1 MPWAF
6 QTLLPMELQIRVL
19 AYLRA
24 VDLSAVSQ
32 INRYFYSNKL
42 LQHAIVVYC
51 SESVYPASLTAGF
64 ADQPTV
70 TASPSSSSV
79 PKSAITPKKGKPVS
93 SRTPSAS
100 TSGSKEDTAGDV
112 SALSP
117 HPHLYTFE
125 HLRNMELLVVARVLN
140 SPEPVTG
147 YVVSKSWCK
156 TALRWL
162 EDQQERRYHNMDHLK
177 TKSSSSSSGK
187 KKTKKQ
193 LRKQQCEKQG
203 SKVPPPPA
211 NVNSD
216 ITCEHDQLQ
225 HYTSIRSARARRRL
239 LDKQAWKILK
249 ALYPESTC
257 LPSSSATCLQCQ
269 AEACQAQKAAADELE
284 AAKQRRKLPLQNP
297 VLRRVYTRTRGVP
310 EQCLRDRRNV
320 VVGSVTAAEENN
332 DEMLDCKMS
341 ASSSVHSKESLEAGE
356 DDHPGMYPTNC
367 PLMDGTYY
375 ILPRSWCHGWRRFMK
390 TGESGSTSST
400 EKFAPPDAAGLLCD
414 AHRMALLPPHL
425 ESFLYGETSV
435 LLGSSTSTQS
445 SLAVES
451 DDNPSPAA
459 FLPVGQGPT
468 QESILAMRSLGLNE
482 QEIVLQLSAMRNIE
496 ARQRQLQ
503 RQVPVNNNN
512 NVAEETTVSRNELLD
527 RENHSVVEI
536 LSQDEFKALEA
547 CWPGTTVFGLRF
559 NVQSIVK
566 SVGNGNEL
574 SRQFAVNFCTPICRS
589 CDPSGRRCFVSIKN
603 RARGWV
609 RRSADKARAPASL
622 EY

>member
-1 MPWAF
+1 
-6 QTLLPMELQIRVL
+6 MELQVRVL

-32 INRYFYSNKL
+32 INRYFYSNKT

-70 TASPSSSSV
+70 TAHPTSPV
-79 PKSAITPKKGKPVS
+79 NKSASAPKKCKPVTSRAPTGSAKDDPADLCIS
-93 SRTPSAS
+93 SPTP
-100 TSGSKEDTAGDV
+100 
-112 SALSP
+112 
-117 HPHLYTFE
+117 LYTFE

-140 SPEPVTG
+140 SPEPATG

-162 EDQQERRYHNMDHLK
+162 EDQQERRYNMEHLK
-177 TKSSSSSSGK
+177 TKSSSSGK
-187 KKTKKQ
+187 KKAKKQ

-257 LPSSSATCLQCQ
+257 LPSSSANCLQCQ

-310 EQCLRDRRNV
+310 EQCLRDRRNNTD
-320 VVGSVTAAEENN
+320 SYIAAATAAEEN
-332 DEMLDCKMS
+332 ERLDCKMP
-341 ASSSVHSKESLEAGE
+341 ASTLVHRKEPVETEE

-367 PLMDGTYY
+367 PLVDGTYY

-390 TGESGSTSST
+390 TGESGMSST
-400 EKFAPPDAAGLLCD
+400 VFAPPDAASLLCD

-435 LLGSSTSTQS
+435 LLGSSNSPSTQS
-445 SLAVES
+445 SLSVES
-451 DDNPSPAA
+451 EDNPAPVA

-482 QEIVLQLSAMRNIE
+482 QEIALQLSAMRTIE
-496 ARQRQLQ
+496 ARQRHLQ
-503 RQVPVNNNN
+503 RQAPM
-512 NVAEETTVSRNELLD
+512 NVAEESTVSRNELLD

-559 NVQSIVK
+559 NIQSMTR
-566 SVGNGNEL
+566 SVGNGTESSPKL
-574 SRQFAVNFCTPICRS
+574 AVNFCTPICRS
-589 CDPSGRRCFVSIKN
+589 CDSSGRRCSVSIKN

-609 RRSADKARAPASL
+609 RRSAEKARAPASL